1 MPDPDA
7 PRPDSGHQNLNV
19 DELTSHILESWRRQ
33 LRRLSDDRARTGDR
47 GECERLLVSALLRA
61 SSTDTDEILPGLASA
76 AARYGAGQKRER
88 LDPGGLCEELASL
101 RQIVWDE
108 LKQSDP
114 QVRTAVDRILRF
126 DRALS
131 IVVKAAVTAGYHL
144 PGGPPDPPCAESDS
158 PIIGDDSTPD
168 T

>member
-7 PRPDSGHQNLNV
+7 PRPDSRNQNLNV
-19 DELTSHILESWRRQ
+19 DELTNHVLESWRRQ
-33 LRRLSDDRARTGDR
+33 LRRVADNQPRTGDR
-47 GECERLLVSALLRA
+47 GETERLLVSALLRA
-61 SSTDTDEILPGLASA
+61 SSSDTDEILPGLASA
-76 AARYGAGQKRER
+76 AARYGAGQQRER

-114 QVRTAVDRILRF
+114 TVRSAVDRILRF

-131 IVVKAAVTAGYHL
+131 IVVKAAVTAGYQL
-144 PGGPPDPPCAESDS
+144 PGGSGEPWCAESEPIDDERPPDS
-158 PIIGDDSTPD
+158 
-168 T
+168 